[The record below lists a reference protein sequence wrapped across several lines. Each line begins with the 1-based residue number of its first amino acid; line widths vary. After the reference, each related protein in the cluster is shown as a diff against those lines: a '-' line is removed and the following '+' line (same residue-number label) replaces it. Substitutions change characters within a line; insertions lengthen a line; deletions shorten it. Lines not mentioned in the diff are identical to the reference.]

1 MGGLSDRIHRA
12 SAAFIVAMRR
22 HCCAT
27 GPGRIAFPLRLAGAT
42 LGAGT
47 QGDRC
52 RDEYR
57 HRLQRESGR
66 GAPGS
71 RDQGGPHSRWCV
83 DARAGG
89 DWIAT
94 AERWRPLDLDC
105 REKSG
110 DQSLAQSADEGP
122 ETNPKSKNKSADDQ
136 LGEVV
141 VTGSRLAQ
149 QGGGPQ
155 ETKVYASEQI
165 EQSGETTITGFLNT
179 LPSVSISMDSSGV
192 QAVGSSV
199 RLHGLPLGTTL
210 VLIDGRRIAMP
221 GGLSTP
227 VNIFDLSNIP
237 VTAVERIEVVEQ
249 GSSAVYGSDAI
260 AGVVNIILKKNFSGI
275 AADLSYG
282 RASGTD
288 NSTLNLAWGDQWDK
302 GSLSAFGSYMATSQL
317 LGNDRAL
324 TANQDYTAYGST
336 DQRFDY
342 GNPGNVFSLNGSN
355 LPGIGAPYAA
365 VPAGFNGTPTTGE
378 FASTAGTLNKTSYFT
393 DYGLIPHSTQV
404 ALLVSGR
411 YDFTPAVELFGQL
424 LFSKRFTYQD
434 DGASG
439 LYAQPGYSAF
449 TVSASNPFNPFGET
463 VGVGYTFADRP
474 VYGATTT
481 MFWQPTLGVRGD
493 LFEHWHW
500 ELSGWWSDQIS
511 EALFGNAPNNTL
523 VQNALNSSDPATALN
538 PFVAGAGG
546 SPQLLQSLLYTDRQD
561 FHTARLGSDAI
572 VRGPLV
578 ELPWGSIAVVLGA
591 EFIRDRLSSTDSN
604 PTAPEP
610 PNPLGTARPVNER
623 HSSAGFAEMQIP
635 ILPKRDNGQDVLSVN
650 LAGRYDRYSDIGSK
664 TTPQF
669 GIQWRPLGSLL
680 VHGSWGKAFKAP
692 SLLELYQAQSS
703 SLGPVFDPLTGQ
715 TEIAEL
721 TQGGST
727 KLKPETGISRSLGL
741 EYGSQATSGLHLG
754 VSWWSITE
762 NNSIQTLNAETIVA
776 NENDFPGAVTRAA
789 TCAGGPP
796 CPVVAVVADYVNFGT
811 IEVRGFDYDIG
822 YRVQSTLGEWT
833 PSIALAQTYRYDVA
847 LVPGV
852 PPIESAGAAND
863 DNNWAPKWKGTVALG
878 WSNGPF
884 KANVAGH
891 YTGIYRDYD
900 PLSNGTY
907 QMLGN
912 SWLTDIN
919 LRLDLGR
926 ALNLSANWL
935 TKSYVELGGVNVF
948 DTRLRFSTYDG
959 GFAGVDFLQADLRGR
974 FVYAKFGV
982 KL

>member
-1 MGGLSDRIHRA
+1 MGGFSDRIHCA
-12 SAAFIVAMRR
+12 SAAFIVAMAAALLCYGARAESLFHFDLPAQPLAR
-22 HCCAT
+22 SLKAIGAAT
-27 GPGRIAFPLRLAGAT
+27 NTDIGFSANQVAGLQAPAIKADLTVDGALMRALAGT
-42 LGAGT
+42 GLRP
-47 QGDRC
+47 QNVGD
-52 RDEYR
+52 
-57 HRLQRESGR
+57 
-66 GAPGS
+66 
-71 RDQGGPHSRWCV
+71 HSILIV
-83 DARAGG
+83 
-89 DWIAT
+89 
-94 AERWRPLDLDC
+94 P
-105 REKSG
+105 EKSG
-110 DQSLAQSADEGP
+110 DQSSDEGP
-122 ETNPKSKNKSADDQ
+122 GANPKSKSADDQ

-141 VTGSRLAQ
+141 VTGSRLFQ

-165 EQSGETTITGFLNT
+165 EQSGETTVTGFLNT
-179 LPSVSISMDSSGV
+179 LPSVSIPMDSSGV
-192 QAVGSSV
+192 QSVGSSV

-210 VLIDGRRIAMP
+210 VLIDGLRVAEP
-221 GGLSTP
+221 GGLSTYG
-227 VNIFDLSNIP
+227 NIFDLNNIP

-260 AGVVNIILKKNFSGI
+260 AGVVNIILKKNFSGF
-275 AADLSYG
+275 AADASYG
-282 RASGTD
+282 KASDTD
-288 NSTLNLAWGDQWDK
+288 NSTLNLAWGNQWDK

-317 LGNDRAL
+317 LGSDRAL

-365 VPAGFNGTPTTGE
+365 VPAGFNGTPTIGE
-378 FASTAGTLNKTSYFT
+378 FAATAGTLNKTSYLT
-393 DYGLIPHSTQV
+393 DYGLIPHSTQE
-404 ALLVSGR
+404 AILVSGH

-434 DGASG
+434 IGVSG

-474 VYGATTT
+474 QYGAMTT
-481 MFWQPTLGVRGD
+481 MFWQPTLGVRGN
-493 LFEHWHW
+493 LFEHWYW
-500 ELSGWWSDQIS
+500 EFSGWWSDQVS
-511 EALFGNAPNNTL
+511 ELLVGNQPNNTL

-561 FHTARLGSDAI
+561 FHTTRLGSDAI

-578 ELPWGSIAVVLGA
+578 ELPSGPIAVVLGA
-591 EFIRDRLSSTDSN
+591 EFVGDRLSSADAGPGQPS
-604 PTAPEP
+604 
-610 PNPLGTARPVNER
+610 PLGTAQPVNER
-623 HSSAGFAEMQIP
+623 HSSAGFAEAQIP
-635 ILPKRDNGQDVLSVN
+635 ILPKRDNGQDVLTVN

-669 GIQWRPLGSLL
+669 GIQWRPLASLL

-692 SLLELYQAQSS
+692 SLFELYQAQSS
-703 SLGPVFDPLTGQ
+703 NLGTVFDPLTGK
-715 TEIAEL
+715 TEIADLIE
-721 TQGGST
+721 GGST
-727 KLKPETGISRSLGL
+727 RLKPETGTSRSFGL
-741 EYGSQATSGLHLG
+741 EYGSSATPGLHIG

-762 NNSIQTLNAETIVA
+762 NNSIQIVNFDTIA
-776 NENDFPGAVTRAA
+776 AYPNDFPGAVTRASS
-789 TCAGGPP
+789 CAGGPP
-796 CPVVAVVADYVNFGT
+796 CPIVAVQFGYVNFGT
-811 IEVRGFDYDIG
+811 IEAKGFDYDIG
-822 YRVQSTLGEWT
+822 YRVQSALGEWS
-833 PSIALAQTYRYDVA
+833 PSIALAQIYRYDVA
-847 LVPGV
+847 LIPGA

-863 DNNWAPKWKGTVALG
+863 DGNWAPKWKGTIALG
-878 WSNGPF
+878 WSRGPF
-884 KANVAGH
+884 KANVAGR

-912 SWLTDIN
+912 FWLTDIN

-935 TKSYVELGGVNVF
+935 TKSYLELGAVNVF
-948 DTRLRFSTYDG
+948 DTKPQFSTYGG
-959 GFAGVDFLQADLRGR
+959 GFEGVDFFQADLRGR